1 MKKKFEPCV
10 LIAVVALLC
19 MFGCMSGFTQR
30 ENFISYLGATWGP
43 DGDTIYF
50 IKRIDSPEHHLWL
63 CKMNWDG
70 SVKKEISEL
79 WPGQSLSITQQ
90 EPIWLEANA
99 ATSNIAFSV
108 KYGSEVGIWIVGLDG
123 KNQRRPFPLVW
134 NKQSRWEPLHPS
146 WSPDGTK
153 MVYEEDDCTAPTSSV
168 TRLVLYDLQKKERRQ
183 LTDGPGDQHP
193 VWSPKGDWIAFKH
206 DSPRRYIW
214 LIRPDGSEQKPL
226 VDDEG
231 KMIFG
236 WWPSWNHDGSK
247 VSINT
252 GVLRIASLSQTKV
265 EWIDPLPIFGE
276 RSPYSF
282 LGHHWGKHGWLH
294 TGREIRLVSAETHCG
309 RLLAISGVYK
319 TNAPKSEEARWGSAP
334 QDIPRRESK

>member
-1 MKKKFEPCV
+1 
-10 LIAVVALLC
+10 

-79 WPGQSLSITQQ
+79 WQAKSLSIRNKSRSGWKRT
-90 EPIWLEANA
+90 LRRV
-99 ATSNIAFSV
+99 TSPSASNTALKSA
-108 KYGSEVGIWIVGLDG
+108 YGSSGLDG

-168 TRLVLYDLQKKERRQ
+168 TRLVVYDLQKKERRQ

-206 DSPRRYIW
+206 DSP
-214 LIRPDGSEQKPL
+214 K
-226 VDDEG
+226 
-231 KMIFG
+231 
-236 WWPSWNHDGSK
+236 
-247 VSINT
+247 
-252 GVLRIASLSQTKV
+252 GVK
-265 EWIDPLPIFGE
+265 G
-276 RSPYSF
+276 Y
-282 LGHHWGKHGWLH
+282 
-294 TGREIRLVSAETHCG
+294 
-309 RLLAISGVYK
+309 
-319 TNAPKSEEARWGSAP
+319 
-334 QDIPRRESK
+334 